1 MKFLLASF
9 TNTHQ
14 AMNNNI
20 IKLEGVDIRQ
30 MKHQVFSNITLKI
43 ENGEFLYL
51 IGETGSGKS
60 SFLKALYAELKVD
73 AGNITVANT
82 DLTKIKQKEIPILRR
97 KLGIVFQDFQLLTD
111 RNVSH
116 NLEFVLKATGWKKK
130 DAIKARIDEVLES
143 VHLIG
148 VKNKMPYELSGGE
161 QQRAAIARALLNHP
175 DLILADEPTG
185 NLDPEKSEKII
196 QLLKEINAKGTT
208 ILIATHDYSIIKKYS
223 ARTIKCVDNKIIDID
238 YNNL

>member
-1 MKFLLASF
+1 MASF
-9 TNTHQ
+9 TNTQQ

-20 IKLEGVDIRQ
+20 ISLEGVDIRQ
-30 MKHQVFSNITLKI
+30 LNHQVFSNITLKI

-60 SFLKALYAELKVD
+60 SLLKALYGELKVD
-73 AGNITVANT
+73 AGNITVADI
-82 DLTKIKQKEIPILRR
+82 DLTKIKQKEIPTLRR

-111 RNVSH
+111 RNVFD
-116 NLEFVLKATGWKKK
+116 NLEFVLKATGWKNK
-130 DAIKARIDEVLES
+130 AEIKARIDEVLDS
-143 VHLIG
+143 VHLSG
-148 VKNKMPYELSGGE
+148 VTDKMPYELSGGE

-175 DLILADEPTG
+175 ELILADEPTG

-196 QLLKEINAKGTT
+196 ELLKEINAKGTT

-223 ARTIKCVDNKIIDID
+223 ARTIKCAENKVIDID
-238 YNNL
+238 SNTL

>member
-1 MKFLLASF
+1 MASF
-9 TNTHQ
+9 TNTQQ

-20 IKLEGVDIRQ
+20 ISLEGVDICQ
-30 MKHQVFSNITLKI
+30 MNHQVFSNITLKI

-60 SFLKALYAELKVD
+60 SLLKALYGELKVD
-73 AGNITVANT
+73 AGNITVADI
-82 DLTKIKQKEIPILRR
+82 DLTKIKQKEIPTLRR

-111 RNVSH
+111 RNVFD
-116 NLEFVLKATGWKKK
+116 NLEFALKATGWKNK
-130 DAIKARIDEVLES
+130 AEIKARIDEVLDS
-143 VHLIG
+143 VHLSG
-148 VKNKMPYELSGGE
+148 VTDKMPYELSGGE

-175 DLILADEPTG
+175 ELILADEPTG

-196 QLLKEINAKGTT
+196 ELLKEINAKGTT

-223 ARTIKCVDNKIIDID
+223 ARTIKCAENKVIDID
-238 YNNL
+238 SNTL

>member
-1 MKFLLASF
+1 MASF

-20 IKLEGVDIRQ
+20 ISLEGVDIRQ
-30 MKHQVFSNITLKI
+30 MNHQVFSNITLKI

-60 SFLKALYAELKVD
+60 SLLKALYGELKVD
-73 AGNITVANT
+73 AGNITVT
-82 DLTKIKQKEIPILRR
+82 DIDLTKIKQKEIPTLRR

-111 RNVSH
+111 RTVFD
-116 NLEFVLKATGWKKK
+116 NLEFVLKATGWKNKVE
-130 DAIKARIDEVLES
+130 IKARIDEVLDS
-143 VHLIG
+143 VHLSG
-148 VKNKMPYELSGGE
+148 VKGKMPYELSGGE

-175 DLILADEPTG
+175 ELILADEPTG

-196 QLLKEINAKGTT
+196 ELLKEINAKGTT

-223 ARTIKCVDNKIIDID
+223 ARTIKCAENKVIDID
-238 YNNL
+238 SNTL

>member
-1 MKFLLASF
+1 LASF
-9 TNTHQ
+9 TNTQQ

-20 IKLEGVDIRQ
+20 ISLEGVDIRQ
-30 MKHQVFSNITLKI
+30 LNHQVFSNITLKI

-60 SFLKALYAELKVD
+60 SLLKALYGELKVD
-73 AGNITVANT
+73 AGNITVADI
-82 DLTKIKQKEIPILRR
+82 DLTKIKQKEIPTLRR

-111 RNVSH
+111 RNVSD
-116 NLEFVLKATGWKKK
+116 NLEFVLKATGWKNK
-130 DAIKARIDEVLES
+130 AEIKARIDEVLES
-143 VHLIG
+143 VHLSG
-148 VKNKMPYELSGGE
+148 VKDKMPYELSGGE

-175 DLILADEPTG
+175 GLILADEPTG

-196 QLLKEINAKGTT
+196 ELLKEINAKGTT

-223 ARTIKCVDNKIIDID
+223 ARTIKCVENKVIDID
-238 YNNL
+238 SNTL

>member
-1 MKFLLASF
+1 MASF
-9 TNTHQ
+9 TNTQQ

-20 IKLEGVDIRQ
+20 ISLEGVDIRQ
-30 MKHQVFSNITLKI
+30 MNHQVFSNITLKI

-60 SFLKALYAELKVD
+60 SLLKALYGELKVD
-73 AGNITVANT
+73 AGNITVADI
-82 DLTKIKQKEIPILRR
+82 DLTKIKQKEIPTLRR

-111 RNVSH
+111 RNVFN
-116 NLEFVLKATGWKKK
+116 NLEFVLKATGWKNK
-130 DAIKARIDEVLES
+130 AEIKARIDEVLDS
-143 VHLIG
+143 VHLSG
-148 VKNKMPYELSGGE
+148 VTDKMPYELSGGE

-175 DLILADEPTG
+175 ELILADEPTG

-196 QLLKEINAKGTT
+196 ELLKEINAKGTT

-223 ARTIKCVDNKIIDID
+223 ARTIKCAENKVIDID
-238 YNNL
+238 SNTL

>member
-1 MKFLLASF
+1 MASF
-9 TNTHQ
+9 TNTQQ

-20 IKLEGVDIRQ
+20 ISLEGVDIRQ
-30 MKHQVFSNITLKI
+30 MNHQVFSNITLKI

-60 SFLKALYAELKVD
+60 SLLKALYGELKVD
-73 AGNITVANT
+73 AGNITVADI
-82 DLTKIKQKEIPILRR
+82 DLTKIKQKEIPTLRR

-111 RNVSH
+111 RNVFD
-116 NLEFVLKATGWKKK
+116 NLEFALKATGWKNK
-130 DAIKARIDEVLES
+130 AEIKARIDEVLDS
-143 VHLIG
+143 VHLSG
-148 VKNKMPYELSGGE
+148 VTDKMPYELSGGE

-175 DLILADEPTG
+175 ELILADEPTG

-196 QLLKEINAKGTT
+196 ELLKEINAKGTT

-223 ARTIKCVDNKIIDID
+223 ARTIKCAENKVIDID
-238 YNNL
+238 SNTL